1 MARSA
6 EILVDGCAW
15 AGTGNVL
22 KIQKMLHICSEHSI
36 DFSAKKKDDTSEEEE
51 IDEEEEE
58 VPEPSTPLQP
68 ATVPSE
74 APSVP
79 SAPSGRGRFS
89 RIPGEPDTPA
99 PSASTPAG
107 MDVDEDDLNKEGEER
122 VQAEERQERVMR
134 KQSIAVIGI
143 ALIAMGE
150 EVGAEMALRHF
161 QHLVSL
167 LLFSIKLNGGEGD
180 GRVNQLRNMTDHID
194 GIWRTP
200 NPKSSPPRPRS
211 HFRLQ
216 TPTPNH
222 RCSIQI
228 LSRPRSRGRP
238 QCYFRNGSRR
248 SRYE

>member
-22 KIQKMLHICSEHSI
+22 KIQKMLHICAEHSI
-36 DFSAKKKDDTSEEEE
+36 DFSAKKKDDTTEEEE

-58 VPEPSTPLQP
+58 VPEPSTPLQT
-68 ATVPSE
+68 ATEPSE
-74 APSVP
+74 VP
-79 SAPSGRGRFS
+79 SAPSVRGRFV
-89 RIPGEPDTPA
+89 RVPGEPDTPA
-99 PSASTPAG
+99 PSASTPPVG

-122 VQAEERQERVMR
+122 VKAEERQERVMR

-167 LLFSIKLNGGEGD
+167 SLAFIGY
-180 GRVNQLRNMTDHID
+180 GRE
-194 GIWRTP
+194 
-200 NPKSSPPRPRS
+200 PKFKE
-211 HFRLQ
+211 HD
-216 TPTPNH
+216 
-222 RCSIQI
+222 
-228 LSRPRSRGRP
+228 
-238 QCYFRNGSRR
+238 
-248 SRYE
+248 